1 MPERNEPE
9 TPSLHPA
16 EPLPPD
22 TESDGSGSL
31 AGEAND
37 PAPSPRK
44 GTHHRHRHRTDH
56 RHRVRHQ
63 RSPRTLWIFLLS
75 ILLVSE
81 TVVLIVLFSWLSMQ
95 EKEWGERQLAIEAG
109 AREQKVLRSELKT
122 LEKDMDQRVR
132 ARLPRLRPV
141 RMDSIIAIDE
151 APVSNIVFTTS
162 GKDRSVSCEY
172 KVLMSNPGPSPIQV
186 RLDFL
191 FFNRAGIQIGR
202 SPIGVSRN
210 GASASITL
218 EPGETRS
225 YSATADLDPEERIPA
240 YFMLA
245 ERAP

>member
-9 TPSLHPA
+9 IPSLFSA

-22 TESDGSGSL
+22 IESDGSGVH
-31 AGEAND
+31 AGETND
-37 PAPSPRK
+37 PVSSPRK
-44 GTHHRHRHRTDH
+44 GTHRRHRHRTDQ
-56 RHRVRHQ
+56 RHRIRQQ
-63 RSPRTLWIFLLS
+63 RRPRALWIFLLS

-81 TVVLIVLFSWLSMQ
+81 TVALVVLLSLLSMQ
-95 EKEWGERQLAIEAG
+95 EREWGERRLAIEAD
-109 AREQKVLRSELKT
+109 AREERTLRSELET
-122 LEKDMDQRVR
+122 LEKDLGRWVR

-141 RMDSIIAIDE
+141 RMDSVIAVDE

-202 SPIGVSRN
+202 SPIGGSRN
-210 GASASITL
+210 GTFASIIL

-225 YSATADLDPEERIPA
+225 YSATADLDPEERIPV